1 MFLVNSSNPPSLS
14 LLQEKCMKVVW
25 QLHIA
30 QSYLPTTH
38 IPSHP
43 VKRNRNWEI
52 RGINYRLENINS
64 WMLRFSY
71 TWHIKFRQNL
81 SSTGAELPSKLPC
94 LGPFAHAAP
103 GCRLLPVCPHLNFK
117 AQVLSSPQKSLK
129 VKLPTTSI
137 FKFLFYLLVAWL
149 KWLSVLFTYTLFLQ
163 LSYMVLE
170 GKVKAM
176 WSRYNGSIKQ

>member
-1 MFLVNSSNPPSLS
+1 
-14 LLQEKCMKVVW
+14 
-25 QLHIA
+25 
-30 QSYLPTTH
+30 
-38 IPSHP
+38 
-43 VKRNRNWEI
+43 
-52 RGINYRLENINS
+52 
-64 WMLRFSY
+64 MLRFSY

-81 SSTGAELPSKLPC
+81 SFAGAELLPQLPR

-103 GCRLLPVCPHLNFK
+103 GCFLLPICPHLNFK

-129 VKLPTTSI
+129 VKLPTTSNV
-137 FKFLFYLLVAWL
+137 KCLLYLLVAWL

-176 WSRYNGSIKQ
+176 WSRYNGSINQLVRGKSGWSNIKYDLSFGKKMYA